1 MARFVENTP
10 AENRFGKS
18 QGRRAEA
25 AVRSVLTDLPD
36 DYTILLNVDIT
47 GGAKSKRSE
56 LDVCVVTPRGGL
68 VVIEVKDGDVER
80 AEDGTLTKAYETEE
94 ASISGQMA
102 SQQHLITKRL
112 ESLPSFVPFAYLLVL
127 PYGRI
132 AGAGFALTP
141 EYIFE
146 GDRLGELCS
155 YITEWSNLHYSKVG
169 HDVLCDFIQSRYTI
183 VRNWS
188 SARGAVFENIREN
201 AQGLADWVPRISS
214 SLPLFVINAPAGAG
228 KTMLAARLIEKASQ
242 EGRKA
247 VYLNFSRNI
256 VERFAKGEIASRGAF
271 VGTWHELALEAAG
284 FPSIE
289 DVPPE
294 SRGEF
299 FDELSRGLCERLAGV
314 EPDGEPWRRWDV
326 IIVDDAQ
333 NFEAEWIEALG
344 AALNPENP
352 DSHLYLLCD
361 PEARLFDGR
370 GCFDFGDCVRID
382 TDESARITFSAAV
395 FINGF
400 GLSHRPVKSRN
411 PLPAQADQ
419 MPVSVY
425 HGPSELLKLTR
436 AAVEKA
442 NLAGFDDEDI
452 AVLSWKGL
460 ASSEVLKGG
469 CIGKKMLMKPTGAF
483 TPAGDAV
490 WTEGTLLADTVR
502 RFQGLSAPCVIL
514 TEVDFE
520 AMDDRVRRLL
530 YLGLTRA
537 SARIELVVSAQAMA
551 ALNAAAG

>member
-1 MARFVENTP
+1 MARIVENTP
-10 AENRFGKS
+10 AESRFGKS
-18 QGRRAEA
+18 QGRRAET

-47 GGAKSKRSE
+47 GGARSKRSE
-56 LDVCVVTPRGGL
+56 LDICVVTPRGGL
-68 VVIEVKDGDVER
+68 VVIEVKDVDVER
-80 AEDGTLTKAYETEE
+80 SEDGTLIKAYENEE

-112 ESLPSFVPFAYLLVL
+112 EALPSFVPFAHLLVL

-155 YITEWSNLHYSKVG
+155 YITEWSNRHYSKVG

-228 KTMLAARLIEKASQ
+228 KTMFAARLIEKASQ

-256 VERFAKGEIASRGAF
+256 VERFAKGEIASRGTF

-289 DVPPE
+289 DVPQE

-299 FDELSRGLCERLAGV
+299 FSPSRIC
-314 EPDGEPWRRWDV
+314 
-326 IIVDDAQ
+326 
-333 NFEAEWIEALG
+333 
-344 AALNPENP
+344 
-352 DSHLYLLCD
+352 
-361 PEARLFDGR
+361 
-370 GCFDFGDCVRID
+370 
-382 TDESARITFSAAV
+382 
-395 FINGF
+395 
-400 GLSHRPVKSRN
+400 
-411 PLPAQADQ
+411 
-419 MPVSVY
+419 
-425 HGPSELLKLTR
+425 
-436 AAVEKA
+436 
-442 NLAGFDDEDI
+442 
-452 AVLSWKGL
+452 
-460 ASSEVLKGG
+460 
-469 CIGKKMLMKPTGAF
+469 
-483 TPAGDAV
+483 
-490 WTEGTLLADTVR
+490 
-502 RFQGLSAPCVIL
+502 
-514 TEVDFE
+514 
-520 AMDDRVRRLL
+520 
-530 YLGLTRA
+530 
-537 SARIELVVSAQAMA
+537 
-551 ALNAAAG
+551 